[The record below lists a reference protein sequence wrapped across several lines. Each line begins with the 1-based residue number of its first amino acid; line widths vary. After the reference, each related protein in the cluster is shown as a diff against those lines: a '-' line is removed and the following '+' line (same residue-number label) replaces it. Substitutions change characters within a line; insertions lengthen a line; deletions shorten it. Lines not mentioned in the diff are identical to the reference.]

1 MSRKIKESSSRN
13 DTTLDDIKAVING
26 RFDEFSEKLDS
37 IEKKFDKTTKEIY
50 LKLEIWNTEASRMKT
65 SKNSN
70 ETKGLNFQISDQ
82 NKQISKQS
90 ETKRELESEIE
101 ELKNRSLR
109 KTLIFKNIKH
119 QASKNSW
126 CDTKKVLID
135 EISKVLT
142 EASKVEIATN
152 IERAHQVQSSETT
165 GKRSNN
171 TPPYLAAKI
180 ANWEFSERIK
190 SAFIVENQNGNS
202 RVFVSQMYSKSL
214 ILRQNQTLKDQY
226 ELKGDILP
234 QSIG

>member
-119 QASKNSW
+119 QANKNSW